1 MTTFVRARHIG
12 EEQLWKTLNSRIVIF
27 YLNFRFIFVILDK
40 SITFAVIKAMRVIA
54 KKTLVLFYT
63 KHEDAETALGEWYE
77 KTENADWENFAQLK
91 QTFNSADSVGNQ
103 RYVFNI
109 KGNHYRLVALVL
121 FRIKMV
127 YIRFIGTHKE
137 YDQIKDIANI

>member
-1 MTTFVRARHIG
+1 MIST
-12 EEQLWKTLNSRIVIF
+12 VIRNIEWPD
-27 YLNFRFIFVILDK
+27 YLIFRYNFDILDNL
-40 SITFAVIKAMRVIA
+40 SIFAKEIVMRVIA

-63 KHEDAETALGEWYE
+63 KHEDAETALEDWYE
-77 KTENADWENFAQLK
+77 KTENSNWENFAQLK
-91 QTFNSADSVGNQ
+91 QTFNAVDNVGND

-109 KGNHYRLVALVL
+109 KGNHYRLVALIL

-137 YDQIKDIANI
+137 YDQIKDIENI

>member
-1 MTTFVRARHIG
+1 MISMVIRDI
-12 EEQLWKTLNSRIVIF
+12 EWLYYLISR
-27 YLNFRFIFVILDK
+27 YNFGILDNL
-40 SITFAVIKAMRVIA
+40 SIFAKEIVMRVIA

-63 KHEDAETALGEWYE
+63 KHEDAETALEDWYE
-77 KTENADWENFAQLK
+77 KTENSNWKNFAQLK
-91 QTFNSADSVGNQ
+91 QTFNAVDNVGNN

-109 KGNHYRLVALVL
+109 KGNHYRLVALIL

-137 YDQIKDIANI
+137 YDQIKDIENI

>member
-1 MTTFVRARHIG
+1 MIST
-12 EEQLWKTLNSRIVIF
+12 VIRNIEWPD
-27 YLNFRFIFVILDK
+27 YLIFRYNFDILDNL
-40 SITFAVIKAMRVIA
+40 SIFAKEIVMRVIA

-63 KHEDAETALGEWYE
+63 KQEDAETALEDWYE
-77 KTENADWENFAQLK
+77 KTENSNWENFAQLK
-91 QTFNSADSVGNQ
+91 QTFNAVDNVGND

-109 KGNHYRLVALVL
+109 KGNHYRLVALIL

-137 YDQIKDIANI
+137 YDQIKDIENI

>member
-1 MTTFVRARHIG
+1 MIST
-12 EEQLWKTLNSRIVIF
+12 VIRNIEWPN
-27 YLNFRFIFVILDK
+27 YLIFRYNFDILDNL
-40 SITFAVIKAMRVIA
+40 SIFAKEIVMRVIA

-63 KHEDAETALGEWYE
+63 KHEDAETALEDWYE
-77 KTENADWENFAQLK
+77 KTENSNWENYAQLK
-91 QTFNSADSVGNQ
+91 QTFNAVDNVGNN

-109 KGNHYRLVALVL
+109 KGNHYRLVALIL

-137 YDQIKDIANI
+137 YDQIKDIENI

>member
-1 MTTFVRARHIG
+1 
-12 EEQLWKTLNSRIVIF
+12 
-27 YLNFRFIFVILDK
+27 
-40 SITFAVIKAMRVIA
+40 MRVIA
-54 KKTLVLFYT
+54 KKALVSFYT
-63 KHEDAETALGEWYE
+63 MYPDAQTALEDWYE
-77 KTENADWENFAQLK
+77 KAQNADWDNYGQLK

-109 KGNHYRLVALVL
+109 RGNHYRLVALVL

-127 YIRFIGTHKE
+127 YIRFIGTHNE

>member
-1 MTTFVRARHIG
+1 
-12 EEQLWKTLNSRIVIF
+12 
-27 YLNFRFIFVILDK
+27 
-40 SITFAVIKAMRVIA
+40 MRVIA

-63 KHEDAETALGEWYE
+63 KHEDAETALEDWYE
-77 KTENADWENFAQLK
+77 KTENSNWENFAQLK
-91 QTFNSADSVGNQ
+91 QTFNAVDNVGNN

-109 KGNHYRLVALVL
+109 KGNHYRLVALIL

-137 YDQIKDIANI
+137 YDQIKDIENI

>member
-1 MTTFVRARHIG
+1 MISTVIRNI
-12 EEQLWKTLNSRIVIF
+12 EWPDYLISR
-27 YLNFRFIFVILDK
+27 YNFGILDNL
-40 SITFAVIKAMRVIA
+40 SIFAKEIVMRVIA

-63 KHEDAETALGEWYE
+63 KHEDAETALEDWYE
-77 KTENADWENFAQLK
+77 KTENSNWENFAQLK
-91 QTFNSADSVGNQ
+91 QTFNAVDNVGNN

-109 KGNHYRLVALVL
+109 KGNHYRLVALIL

-137 YDQIKDIANI
+137 YDQIKDIENI

>member
-1 MTTFVRARHIG
+1 MISTVTRNIEWPDYLIFRYNFDNLDNLSIFAK
-12 EEQLWKTLNSRIVIF
+12 EIV
-27 YLNFRFIFVILDK
+27 
-40 SITFAVIKAMRVIA
+40 MRVIA

-63 KHEDAETALGEWYE
+63 KHEDAETALEDWYE
-77 KTENADWENFAQLK
+77 KTENSNWENFAQLK
-91 QTFNSADSVGNQ
+91 QTFNAVDNVGNN

-109 KGNHYRLVALVL
+109 KGNHYRLVALIL

-137 YDQIKDIANI
+137 YDQIKDIENI

>member
-1 MTTFVRARHIG
+1 MISTVTRNIEWPDYLIFRYYFDNLDYLSIFAK
-12 EEQLWKTLNSRIVIF
+12 EIV
-27 YLNFRFIFVILDK
+27 
-40 SITFAVIKAMRVIA
+40 MRVIA

-63 KHEDAETALGEWYE
+63 KHEDAETALEDWYE
-77 KTENADWENFAQLK
+77 KTENSNWENFAQLK
-91 QTFNSADSVGNQ
+91 QTFNAVDNVGNN

-109 KGNHYRLVALVL
+109 KGNHYRLVALIL

-137 YDQIKDIANI
+137 YDQIKDIENI

>member
-1 MTTFVRARHIG
+1 MIST
-12 EEQLWKTLNSRIVIF
+12 VIRNIEWPD
-27 YLNFRFIFVILDK
+27 YLIFRYYFDILDDL
-40 SITFAVIKAMRVIA
+40 SIFAKEIVMRVIA

-63 KHEDAETALGEWYE
+63 KHEDAETALEDWYE
-77 KTENADWENFAQLK
+77 KTENSNWENFAQLK
-91 QTFNSADSVGNQ
+91 QTFNAVDNVGNN

-109 KGNHYRLVALVL
+109 KGNHYRLVALIL

-137 YDQIKDIANI
+137 YDQIKDIENI

>member
-1 MTTFVRARHIG
+1 MIST
-12 EEQLWKTLNSRIVIF
+12 VIRNIEWPY
-27 YLNFRFIFVILDK
+27 YLIFRYNFDILDIL
-40 SITFAVIKAMRVIA
+40 SIFAKEIVMRVIA

-63 KHEDAETALGEWYE
+63 KHEDAETALEDWYE
-77 KTENADWENFAQLK
+77 KTENSNWENFAQLK
-91 QTFNSADSVGNQ
+91 QTFNAVDNVGNN

-109 KGNHYRLVALVL
+109 KGNHYRLVALIL

-137 YDQIKDIANI
+137 YDQIKDIENI

>member
-1 MTTFVRARHIG
+1 MIST
-12 EEQLWKTLNSRIVIF
+12 VIRNIEWPN
-27 YLNFRFIFVILDK
+27 YLIFRYNFDILDNL
-40 SITFAVIKAMRVIA
+40 SIFAKEIVMRVIA

-63 KHEDAETALGEWYE
+63 KHEDAETALEDWYE
-77 KTENADWENFAQLK
+77 KTENSNWENFAQLK
-91 QTFNSADSVGNQ
+91 QTFNAVDNVGNN

-109 KGNHYRLVALVL
+109 KGNQYRLVALIL

-137 YDQIKDIANI
+137 YDQIKDIENI

>member
-1 MTTFVRARHIG
+1 
-12 EEQLWKTLNSRIVIF
+12 
-27 YLNFRFIFVILDK
+27 
-40 SITFAVIKAMRVIA
+40 MRVIA

-63 KHEDAETALGEWYE
+63 KHEDAETALEDWYE
-77 KTENADWENFAQLK
+77 KTENSNWENFAQLK
-91 QTFNSADSVGNQ
+91 QTFNAVDNVGNN

-109 KGNHYRLVALVL
+109 KGNHYCLVALIL

-137 YDQIKDIANI
+137 YDQIKDIENI

>member
-1 MTTFVRARHIG
+1 MIST
-12 EEQLWKTLNSRIVIF
+12 VIRNIEWPN
-27 YLNFRFIFVILDK
+27 YLIFRYNFDILDNL
-40 SITFAVIKAMRVIA
+40 SIFAKEIVMRVIA

-63 KHEDAETALGEWYE
+63 KHEDAETALEDWYE
-77 KTENADWENFAQLK
+77 KTENSNWENFAQLK
-91 QTFNSADSVGNQ
+91 QTFNAVDNVGNN

-109 KGNHYRLVALVL
+109 KGNHYCLVALIL

-137 YDQIKDIANI
+137 YDQIKDIENI

>member
-1 MTTFVRARHIG
+1 MISTVIRNI
-12 EEQLWKTLNSRIVIF
+12 EWPDYLISR
-27 YLNFRFIFVILDK
+27 YNFGILDNL
-40 SITFAVIKAMRVIA
+40 SIVAKEIVMRVIA

-63 KHEDAETALGEWYE
+63 KHEDAETALEDWYE
-77 KTENADWENFAQLK
+77 KTENSNWENFAQLK
-91 QTFNSADSVGNQ
+91 QTFNAVDNVGNN

-109 KGNHYRLVALVL
+109 KGNHYRLVALIL

-137 YDQIKDIANI
+137 YDQIKDIENI

>member
-1 MTTFVRARHIG
+1 MI
-12 EEQLWKTLNSRIVIF
+12 SMVIRDIEWLY
-27 YLNFRFIFVILDK
+27 YLIFRYNFDILDIL
-40 SITFAVIKAMRVIA
+40 SIFAKEIVMRVIA

-63 KHEDAETALGEWYE
+63 KHEDAETALEVWYE
-77 KTENADWENFAQLK
+77 KTENSNWENFAQLK
-91 QTFNSADSVGNQ
+91 QTFNAVDNVGNN

-109 KGNHYRLVALVL
+109 KGNHYRLVALIL

-137 YDQIKDIANI
+137 YDQIKDIENI

>member
-1 MTTFVRARHIG
+1 MISTVIRNI
-12 EEQLWKTLNSRIVIF
+12 EWPDYLISR
-27 YLNFRFIFVILDK
+27 YNFGILDNL
-40 SITFAVIKAMRVIA
+40 SIFAKEIVMRVIA

-63 KHEDAETALGEWYE
+63 KHEDAETALEDWYE
-77 KTENADWENFAQLK
+77 KTENSNWENFAQLK
-91 QTFNSADSVGNQ
+91 QTFNAVDNVGNN

-109 KGNHYRLVALVL
+109 IGNHYRLVALIL

-137 YDQIKDIANI
+137 YDQIKDIENI

>member
-1 MTTFVRARHIG
+1 
-12 EEQLWKTLNSRIVIF
+12 
-27 YLNFRFIFVILDK
+27 
-40 SITFAVIKAMRVIA
+40 MRVIA

-63 KHEDAETALGEWYE
+63 QHEDSQTALEEWYE
-77 KTENADWENFAQLK
+77 KTQNAKWENFAQLK

-127 YIRFIGTHKE
+127 YIRFIGTHDE
-137 YDQIKDIANI
+137 YDHIKDIANI